1 MIYDTPK
8 TSPGTSPEYKPEPI
22 LKTLSDSRTKIA
34 SETEATREETPES
47 SLELLT
53 ETDEIQNLIK
63 FKTSP
68 EPKLTSDHEQNL
80 VTDLENESKSE
91 LESTFEREPEPE
103 VETEPKPEIQP
114 EPNLEPKK
122 EIQNIPDSAPA
133 LKMKTP
139 KSTIALERYISEVE
153 FIVVESTAEPETSLI
168 PTEID
173 YTTETSL
180 ETLHETLQETLPETS
195 PETSPKTSP
204 DVKSLSNEKPFSW
217 PDLSDDK
224 DVKKF
229 FIRQLQLGEDYLSQ
243 KDFEN
248 GVVHLSIAVA
258 VSSDPDSLLNA
269 FHQRKTISP
278 TVYDL
283 LLQNVERAKELVKK
297 QIEET
302 NEKNQ
307 ETEEDE
313 D

>member
-1 MIYDTPK
+1 
-8 TSPGTSPEYKPEPI
+8 
-22 LKTLSDSRTKIA
+22 
-34 SETEATREETPES
+34 
-47 SLELLT
+47 
-53 ETDEIQNLIK
+53 
-63 FKTSP
+63 
-68 EPKLTSDHEQNL
+68 
-80 VTDLENESKSE
+80 
-91 LESTFEREPEPE
+91 
-103 VETEPKPEIQP
+103 
-114 EPNLEPKK
+114 
-122 EIQNIPDSAPA
+122 
-133 LKMKTP
+133 MKTP

-153 FIVVESTAEPETSLI
+153 FIVVESTTEPETSLI

-180 ETLHETLQETLPETS
+180 ETLHETLQETS

-204 DVKSLSNEKPFSW
+204 DVESQSNEKPFSW